1 MRTLVRLAI
10 AAPWC
15 VPLIPGAEAADL
27 GIPAPSAASFV
38 DWSGP
43 YLAGQASGGAS
54 YGGFDLGAPRVGVR
68 TVPDF
73 RTGDGAGRNDA
84 GRRATSAVGGLALGW
99 GWQAG
104 QTVIGLEADLSAAS
118 LKRPVLGTTPGF
130 GYERRDGLDGLDI
143 VRAKT
148 GAYGT
153 LRARLGYSFDRYLV
167 YGSFGLAAADSH
179 VLSTFPGQD
188 GTAPDRGRREF
199 GSVGFTLGA
208 GIQFAILPNFAL
220 GIDYRY
226 LDLGRTDRLGL
237 GFVPG
242 ADGGP
247 FSARVGA
254 ASNQVLA
261 RLYWFPGGLALPP
274 EPDDAAPHDPD
285 TGNSDRI
292 SVHGQTTLVAQGVPN
307 FRSPYVGPQ
316 SLVPSQ
322 TQQTTTATVFL
333 GLRLTDSTELYYNPE
348 FSQGFGL
355 SRTTGVAGFLNG
367 EAQKAGAAAPR
378 LRSNRYYV
386 RQTFGLGGETETV
399 PDGPNQL
406 AGTRDVERVTVVAGK
421 FALGDFFDGNAYAH
435 DPRVDFFNWSLWAS
449 GAYDF
454 PANLPGYTQGV
465 MVEYNRS
472 AFAVRGAYTQVP
484 KEPSSD
490 VLDPRVLRRGGAT
503 LEFEERHTLPLLH
516 QPGKLR
522 VGLFSNEGVT
532 ANYRDVVAL
541 TQAGTFADAN
551 EAAAATR
558 RPRRKSGF
566 YVNLEQALTA
576 DLGSFLRFSDGDG
589 RTENLSFADI
599 DRSLSGGLSLKG
611 AGWGRAQDTV
621 GVGAVMNALSPSHR
635 AYLAAGG
642 LGLVVGDG
650 RLRYAAERAFEA
662 YYAVGVSRAVTV
674 TFDYQHVDSPG
685 YNRDRGPVDAFATR
699 LHVDF

>member
-1 MRTLVRLAI
+1 MRLLAGSATTAFCLLGALPEAR
-10 AAPWC
+10 AAEPQ
-15 VPLIPGAEAADL
+15 A
-27 GIPAPSAASFV
+27 SAAREVTAFV
-38 DWSGP
+38 DWSGG

-54 YGGFDLGAPRVGVR
+54 YGAFGFGLPRIGNR
-68 TVPDF
+68 ALADF

-84 GRRATSAVGGLALGW
+84 GRLATSAVGGLAFGW
-99 GWQAG
+99 NWQG
-104 QTVIGLEADLSAAS
+104 GRTVFGLEADLSAAT
-118 LKRPVLGTTPGF
+118 LKRPVPGTARGF
-130 GYERRDGLDGLDI
+130 GYDGLEGIDI
-143 VRAKT
+143 LRAKT
-148 GAYGT
+148 DVYGT
-153 LRARLGYSFDRYLV
+153 LRARWGYSFDRYLL
-167 YGSFGLAAADSH
+167 YASLGLAGADNH
-179 VLSTFPGQD
+179 VRSTFPGQD
-188 GTAPDRGRREF
+188 GADPGIARRGF
-199 GSVGFTLGA
+199 GSFGFTLGA
-208 GIQFAILPNFAL
+208 GVQFAILPNFAL

-226 LDLGRTDRLGL
+226 LDLGRTDRLGF
-237 GFVPG
+237 GVVPG
-242 ADGGP
+242 AAGGP
-247 FSARVGA
+247 FSARVA
-254 ASNQVLA
+254 ATSNQMLA

-285 TGNSDRI
+285 SGGSDRF
-292 SVHGQTTLVAQGVPN
+292 SLHGQTTLVAQGVPN

-316 SLVPSQ
+316 SLVPNQ
-322 TQQTTTATVFL
+322 TQQTTTATLFI
-333 GLRLTDSTELYYNPE
+333 GLKLTDSTELYYNPE

-406 AGTRDVERVTVVAGK
+406 AGTRDVERITVVAGK

-490 VLDPRVLRRGGAT
+490 VLDPRVTRRGGAT
-503 LEFEERHTLPLLH
+503 LEFEERHTLPLLD

-541 TQAGTFADAN
+541 TRGGAFDDVDDAVT
-551 EAAAATR
+551 ATR

-566 YVNLEQALTA
+566 YVNLEQTLTA

-589 RTENLSFADI
+589 RTENLSFADV
-599 DRSLSGGLSLKG
+599 DRSVSGGLSLKG
-611 AGWGRAQDTV
+611 AAWGRPQDTV
-621 GVGAVMNALSPSHR
+621 GVGAVLNALSPSHR
-635 AYLAAGG
+635 AYFAIGG
-642 LGLVVGDG
+642 LGLVIGDG
-650 RLRYAAERAFEA
+650 QLRYATERSFES
-662 YYAVGVSRAVTV
+662 YYAVGVTKAVTI
-674 TFDYQHVDSPG
+674 TFDYQHVDNPA
-685 YNRDRGPVDAFATR
+685 YNRDRGPVNAFATR